1 MELEALDIVLRLAA
15 AAGVGAVVGIDRNVE
30 GKPIGARTLAL
41 VSLAAAAL
49 TVSTIQVPGIYEN
62 KDALS
67 RVVQGLI
74 QGVMAGIGFVGAGV
88 IIRKPDENL
97 VKGLTTAATVWLA
110 ASLGICCG
118 LAQWTVVLVTTVL
131 GILILTAAKKILD

>member
-1 MELEALDIVLRLAA
+1 MELEVLDIVLRLAA
-15 AAGVGAVVGIDRNVE
+15 AAGVGAAVGIDRNVE

-74 QGVMAGIGFVGAGV
+74 
-88 IIRKPDENL
+88 
-97 VKGLTTAATVWLA
+97 
-110 ASLGICCG
+110 
-118 LAQWTVVLVTTVL
+118 
-131 GILILTAAKKILD
+131 